1 MAPNLWQG
9 PATNLRAVTP
19 SDSADLPDGCRGLL
33 IGTAGNV
40 SVVAV
45 DAAGGASAVVLKNLA
60 NGQIVPIAVRAVKA
74 TSTTAT
80 DIVALY

>member
-9 PATNLRAVTP
+9 PATHLRAVTP
-19 SDSADLPDGCRGLL
+19 SDSTALVDGCRGLL

-40 SVVAV
+40 AVIAV
-45 DAAGGASAVVLKNLA
+45 DAPGGASAVVLKNLA
-60 NGQIVPIAVRAVKA
+60 NGQIVPIAARQVYS
-74 TSTTAT
+74 TNTTAT